1 MASNPRHKHRP
12 QTSNP
17 SEKFD
22 SRHSRRAPSTS
33 EFGDAASPDMPSS
46 TAAMRPDLP
55 FHAPSLRK
63 RDFKTYESMFRLYLD
78 IQKHMILE
86 ELSEKV
92 IRGRWKSFVRKWNHG
107 ELAEGWYDPA
117 TLVKARTSTTVGSG
131 KAPSQAIESSD
142 EKAEDSDSF
151 GPELPGKEDAYY
163 RDGKMLGPA
172 IPSLQDLEL
181 QRETQH
187 EDSLLRL
194 QDVRQARKRE
204 RLQQKERLDEL
215 VPRAESGTKDRR
227 LEKKRELASANRAFA
242 NSKIDAGDMAE
253 VNESELLGGDDESFG
268 NFKRQKTEEKRKMN
282 EREIRQEAILRARK
296 EERMERIKVYKAKEE
311 KTMSELIALA
321 KARFGQSSSLG

>member
-1 MASNPRHKHRP
+1 
-12 QTSNP
+12 
-17 SEKFD
+17 
-22 SRHSRRAPSTS
+22 
-33 EFGDAASPDMPSS
+33 
-46 TAAMRPDLP
+46 MR
-55 FHAPSLRK
+55 
-63 RDFKTYESMFRLYLD
+63 
-78 IQKHMILE
+78 
-86 ELSEKV
+86 
-92 IRGRWKSFVRKWNHG
+92 NHG

-181 QRETQH
+181 QRGMFIHVHILLVSYFTKIIRSLRIRQLLTFHTETQH